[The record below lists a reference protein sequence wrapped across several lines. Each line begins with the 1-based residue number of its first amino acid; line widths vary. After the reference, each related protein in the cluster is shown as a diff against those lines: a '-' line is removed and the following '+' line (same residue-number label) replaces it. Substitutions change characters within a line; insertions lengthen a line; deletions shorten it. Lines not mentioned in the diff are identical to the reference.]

1 MATYTMVLFSLTACF
16 LATSSAI
23 PRLYNNRYSY
33 YPSEPG
39 RFSGWTVTSQ
49 ELLALPSTNDHKN
62 IVQVAPPAGFIRPHH
77 ISRSRRG
84 IEMVPDFGYMIPDI
98 DDMLSYS

>member
-1 MATYTMVLFSLTACF
+1 MAKYTVIMFSLAACF
-16 LATSSAI
+16 LAYTSAI

-33 YPSEPG
+33 YPPAPG

-77 ISRSRRG
+77 ISRSRRD
-84 IEMVPDFGYMIPDI
+84 IEMTPDFVYMIPDA
-98 DDMLSYS
+98 DDMLNFS

>member
-1 MATYTMVLFSLTACF
+1 MAKYTVILFSLTACI
-16 LATSSAI
+16 LATTTAI

-33 YPSEPG
+33 YPPSPG

-62 IVQVAPPAGFIRPHH
+62 IVQVAPPAGFVRPHP

-84 IEMVPDFGYMIPDI
+84 VEMVPDFAYMIPDT
-98 DDMLSYS
+98 DDMLNYS